1 MKLSTEVAVV
11 FAEKLLLKVK
21 LALTVL
27 KVSIKPKITTN
38 TRLVLMNSLFEKTNI
53 G

>member
-11 FAEKLLLKVK
+11 FAEKLLLLKVK

-38 TRLVLMNSLFEKTNI
+38 TRLVLINSLFEKLT
-53 G
+53 